1 MKQLELE
8 TKKADTLL
16 TIQTRQKT
24 KPTRVAKKRKRNNMA
39 TAKDALH
46 KIETHERECALRYEN
61 IEKRLEEGSEKFKRL
76 ENLLW
81 GVYPFIVGAIVVT
94 RFL

>member
-1 MKQLELE
+1 MKQSELE
-8 TKKADTLL
+8 IKKADTLL

-46 KIETHERECALRYEN
+46 KIETHERECALRYEH

>member
-1 MKQLELE
+1 MKQSELE

-24 KPTRVAKKRKRNNMA
+24 KPTRVAKKRKKNNMA

-61 IEKRLEEGSEKFKRL
+61 IEKRLEEGSEKFNRL